1 MFVFSI
7 AIVIIII
14 TSREFINLP
23 TGFRDAGNLGLIVFF
38 FFFLLYLVRV
48 LVIVLCYRLH
58 GSLLPRHHSQ
68 PHYASS
74 TYQLANRFSLI

>member
-38 FFFLLYLVRV
+38 FFFFTLFSSCLGYSFV
-48 LVIVLCYRLH
+48 LPAPWFVVTKASFSATLCFLD
-58 GSLLPRHHSQ
+58 L
-68 PHYASS
+68 S
-74 TYQLANRFSLI
+74 TS